1 MTIKNTI
8 KILSVSAA
16 LLCASVLS
24 GCSVF
29 NMFDKTPDLPGNP
42 TVFEMKKSDS
52 DDMMTITYDGKAYMP
67 FGILGKTVHYPD
79 TLRDCL
85 GYIGDDKNNRVY
97 TLCQDPYDN
106 YLLIRNVSGFMDQP
120 QIWRKCETRKQDIFT
135 PDYIEPLDYEEWTGS
150 GVYSE
155 MPAVTLDIANDADG
169 VVELAIGYKLNGRD
183 GGATGVR
190 NADRSIMEKGEDLCL
205 EISEY
210 AIKDKLGEI
219 DKDDSFDIDVT
230 FSVTAADGKTYRI
243 EYCLSGKAKLGD
255 EFRLTLT
262 GDAENGYKI
271 SERSAS

>member
-42 TVFEMKKSDS
+42 TVFEMKESDS
-52 DDMMTITYDGKAYMP
+52 DDMMTITYNGKAYMP

-97 TLCQDPYDN
+97 TLFQDPYDN

-190 NADRSIMEKGEDLCL
+190 NADWSVMKKGED
-205 EISEY
+205 ISIYIDEY
-210 AIKDKLGEI
+210 AIEDKLGKLE
-219 DKDDSFDIDVT
+219 KGSSFDIDTDFTVSIDKDNT
-230 FSVTAADGKTYRI
+230 YKVSGSFSRKV
-243 EYCLSGKAKLGD
+243 KLGD
-255 EFRLTLT
+255 KVRLTLT
-262 GDAENGYKI
+262 GDAENGYSI
-271 SERSAS
+271 SENSAT